1 MASRYGGNRELDV
14 RDAHQDVVDAPARIA
29 RDEAD
34 DDAERAGQ
42 ADGDHAHEQ
51 RDARA
56 VDEPAQDVAA
66 DLVGAEDVAAVEAG
80 GLQALGDVLLVR
92 AERREALGEDRGEQD
107 DSERGGRE
115 PEDGVAPHHADSE
128 RTRGSSAA

>member
-1 MASRYGGNRELDV
+1 MRPTS
-14 RDAHQDVVDAPARIA
+14 
-29 RDEAD
+29 
-34 DDAERAGQ
+34 DAERAGQ

-80 GLQALGDVLLVR
+80 GVQALGDVLLVR
-92 AERREALGEDRGEQD
+92 AERREPLGEDRGEQD
-107 DSERGGRE
+107 GPERGGRE
-115 PEDGVAPHHADSE
+115 PEDGVAPHHAASE
-128 RTRGSSAA
+128 RMRGSSAA